1 MTRLGFVLPTLL
13 FAGALLVAVLLVW
26 AATWLARRLRPPAPP
41 PDPGVSWILPP
52 DPALP
57 GIAAD
62 PVELGDLLVRAASV
76 TGTAWRQQEPTHPRR
91 DAYRLA
97 VDPRRE
103 HLVVAVAD
111 GSAGGR
117 AGMGGHLAATTV
129 VNDLCRR
136 LDQGTPLDQLVAA
149 DVYSSVAQSVVEG
162 AQRRGIPIGAI
173 YTTLLTMIIPAYP
186 QPDGRRVAWLAHLG
200 HSTAWLS
207 LGDRWQHLGGELDSG
222 TSVLLPFHPEQAV
235 AALVDLPRRAVVALT
250 TDGVARGLVGSG
262 QRRTAEAWREPMP
275 ITSFLL
281 DVGHLALD
289 GAGNVFAQRLTDDR
303 TAVVIWCGAA

>member
-1 MTRLGFVLPTLL
+1 VGFVVPTLL
-13 FAGALLVAVLLVW
+13 FAGALLLAVLLGW
-26 AATWLARRLRPPAPP
+26 AATWLARRLRKPP
-41 PDPGVSWILPP
+41 PPEDPGISWALPP

-62 PVELGDLLVRAASV
+62 PVQLGDLVVRAASV
-76 TGTAWRQQEPTHPRR
+76 TGTGWRYQEPTHPRR

-117 AGMGGHLAATTV
+117 AGLGGHLAATTL

-136 LDQGTPLDQLVAA
+136 LDQGTPLHELVAA
-149 DVYSSVAQSVVEG
+149 DVYSSVAQSLVEG
-162 AQRRGIPIGAI
+162 AQKRGIPIGSI
-173 YTTLLTMIIPAYP
+173 YTTLIGMIVPARP
-186 QPDGRRVAWLAHLG
+186 LPDGRRVAWLASLG

-207 LGDRWQHLGGELDSG
+207 LGDRWQHLGGELDSQS
-222 TSVLLPFHPEQAV
+222 TPLLPFHPDKAV

-250 TDGVARGLVGSG
+250 TDGMARGLIGSG
-262 QRRTAEAWREPMP
+262 QRRTAEAWRLPPP
-275 ITSFLL
+275 IASFLA
-281 DVGHLALD
+281 DVGHLTE
-289 GAGNVFAQRLTDDR
+289 NVNAQRLTDDR